1 MSDKTNR
8 ISFMEGYEAL
18 CKKYKHYIAPPPG
31 RSLYVRKKWG
41 TVDKDY
47 EMYVDELYKDIGL

>member
-1 MSDKTNR
+1 
-8 ISFMEGYEAL
+8 MEGYEAL

-41 TVDKDY
+41 VVDKDY
-47 EMYVDELYKDIGL
+47 DMYIDELYKDIGL